1 MAEKEDRQEGENYQ
15 SGRDGYKSYNN
26 REGYNKYI
34 GVTGEMDMNAVR
46 DLIPIRMNV
55 RSVLIAHAI
64 IIKGKKAATARN
76 ARRMRPDIIRRKTEN
91 SVLTVRVI
99 TTVRKAK
106 AATARNVLRTRPDI
120 IRKRTVNNALTVR
133 AITTVR
139 RVKAA
144 IVRHARTTPSIGRL
158 WASAR
163 GASTYSRLQ
172 SECQIQQEETDGIQ
186 GGAG

>member
-1 MAEKEDRQEGENYQ
+1 
-15 SGRDGYKSYNN
+15 
-26 REGYNKYI
+26 
-34 GVTGEMDMNAVR
+34 
-46 DLIPIRMNV
+46 MNV

-76 ARRMRPDIIRRKTEN
+76 ARRMHPDIIIRRKTEN
-91 SVLTVRVI
+91 SVLTVRAI

-120 IRKRTVNNALTVR
+120 IRKRTANNALTVR

-144 IVRHARTTPSIGRL
+144 IVRHARTTPINRRL
-158 WASAR
+158 VGVRKGGVHVQPITIRMPNTAR
-163 GASTYSRLQ
+163 RNRWNTRRCWL
-172 SECQIQQEETDGIQ
+172 TRTNRFV
-186 GGAG
+186 